1 VASTLLN
8 RGRLGITAVSRLSA
22 VSRNNT
28 LAAVLLLVQHNLVL
42 SNGESLLGTG
52 EEELYEFD
60 VQECLMRLRWSKILS
75 LTEEKL
81 GPVVRCVFGS
91 LEGTDDRL
99 WKSSGI

>member
-8 RGRLGITAVSRLSA
+8 RGRLGVTAVSRLSA

-81 GPVVRCVFGS
+81 GPVVRCMFVSWGELMIGGGS
-91 LEGTDDRL
+91 R
-99 WKSSGI
+99 